1 MKTRVPW
8 FTVTV
13 AAAAIAVHLLPSTAA
28 WLQYDRAALG
38 RGELWRIFTAHL
50 THFGANHLLWDLG
63 VLLTFGA
70 VCEGR
75 SRAQCATALGVA
87 AVAISAALW
96 LWQPQFAIY
105 RGLSGLDCA
114 LVGMLAGSLL
124 RSGKVV
130 AVGAG
135 ALALLGFAA
144 KCGRELATAQT
155 VFAAGAGYEPAPMAH
170 LVGLLAGLGAAVAAD
185 RFVTHSSQSRRE
197 IVALVG

>member
-114 LVGMLAGSLL
+114 LVGLLAGSLL
-124 RSGKVV
+124 RSGKVSRWV
-130 AVGAG
+130 PARLRYSGSPRSAG
-135 ALALLGFAA
+135 VSWP
-144 KCGRELATAQT
+144 R
-155 VFAAGAGYEPAPMAH
+155 H
-170 LVGLLAGLGAAVAAD
+170 
-185 RFVTHSSQSRRE
+185 RRSSRR
-197 IVALVG
+197 APATNRRPWLTSWDCSPASAPPSLPTDL